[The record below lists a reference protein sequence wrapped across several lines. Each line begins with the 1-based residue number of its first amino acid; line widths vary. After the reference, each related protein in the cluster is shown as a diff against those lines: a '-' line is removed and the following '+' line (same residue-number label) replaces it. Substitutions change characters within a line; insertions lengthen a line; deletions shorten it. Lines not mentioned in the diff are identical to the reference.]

1 MSKKRESGFGRQL
14 ISQMFTA
21 MFFTAVAFLVLAVLV
36 WWAGN
41 NRAWQGWE
49 PNYELFRWIK
59 DNFLLV
65 GACGLLAVWFLV
77 DWWFLR
83 RALKSTETLLQAAKQ
98 LADPGEEPIRLPA
111 ALKAAED
118 ELNLAREQ
126 ALRSAYVAREAEQR
140 KNDLIVY
147 LAHDLKTPLT
157 SVVGYL
163 TLLQEE
169 PDLSPEMRGRY
180 TGVALDKALRLE
192 ELINEFFE
200 ITRFNLSAI
209 ELEKERVDVS
219 RMLEQMMWEFKP
231 LMADK
236 GLEWQAQLPPK
247 VMLTCDAG
255 KMERV
260 LDNII
265 RNAISYSEPGS
276 PLLLTLA
283 QQPGKVVIRLENRGR
298 TIPPEVLSRLFERF
312 YRADSA
318 RATRS
323 GGAGLGLAIA
333 KEIVTR
339 HGGQISAESYDNRVI
354 FTVEMPAS

>member
-1 MSKKRESGFGRQL
+1 
-14 ISQMFTA
+14 MFTA
-21 MFFTAVAFLVLAVLV
+21 MFFTAVAFGVLAVV
-36 WWAGN
+36 AWWAGN
-41 NRAWQGWE
+41 SRTWQGWE
-49 PNYELFRWIK
+49 PNYALFSWAK

-65 GACGLLAVWFLV
+65 AACGLLGVWFLV
-77 DWWFLR
+77 GWWFLR
-83 RALKSTETLLQAAKQ
+83 RALKSTETLLQAAKR
-98 LADPGEEPIRLPA
+98 LAHPDEEPIRLPA

-169 PDLSPEMRGRY
+169 PDLSPEMRARY

-192 ELINEFFE
+192 DLINEFFE

-209 ELEKERVDVS
+209 ELERERVDLS

-236 GLEWQAQLPPK
+236 NLEWQAQLPPK
-247 VMLTCDAG
+247 VLLTCDPG

-260 LDNII
+260 LETSSATPSATAS
-265 RNAISYSEPGS
+265 RAAPCCS
-276 PLLLTLA
+276 PW
-283 QQPGKVVIRLENRGR
+283 PS
-298 TIPPEVLSRLFERF
+298 SR
-312 YRADSA
+312 A
-318 RATRS
+318 R
-323 GGAGLGLAIA
+323 
-333 KEIVTR
+333 
-339 HGGQISAESYDNRVI
+339 
-354 FTVEMPAS
+354 

>member
-1 MSKKRESGFGRQL
+1 MNKKRESGFGRQL
-14 ISQMFTA
+14 TAQMFTA
-21 MFFTAVAFLVLAVLV
+21 MFFTAVAFGVLAVV
-36 WWAGN
+36 AWWAGN
-41 NRAWQGWE
+41 SRTWQGWE
-49 PNYELFRWIK
+49 PNYALFSWAK
-59 DNFLLV
+59 ENFLLV
-65 GACGLLAVWFLV
+65 AACGLLAVWFLV
-77 DWWFLR
+77 GWWFLR
-83 RALKSTETLLQAAKQ
+83 RALKSTETLLQAAKR
-98 LADPGEEPIRLPA
+98 LAHPDEEPIRLPA

-169 PDLSPEMRGRY
+169 PDLSPEMRARY

-192 ELINEFFE
+192 DLINEFFE

-209 ELEKERVDVS
+209 ELEQERVDLS

-247 VMLTCDAG
+247 VLLNCDPN

-260 LDNII
+260 LDNLI

-276 PLLLTLA
+276 PLILSLA
-283 QQPGKVVIRLENRGR
+283 EQEEKVTIRLENRGR
-298 TIPPEVLSRLFERF
+298 TIPPEALARLFERF

-318 RATRS
+318 RATPS

-339 HGGQISAESYDNRVI
+339 HGGQISAESFDNRVI
-354 FTVEMPAS
+354 FTVEMPTS

>member
-1 MSKKRESGFGRQL
+1 MNNKRESGFGRQL
-14 ISQMFTA
+14 TAQLFAA
-21 MFFTAVAFLVLAVLV
+21 MFLTALAFGATALLV

-41 NRAWQGWE
+41 DRSWQGWE

-65 GACGLLAVWFLV
+65 AASGLLAVWFLV
-77 DWWFLR
+77 GWWFLR
-83 RALKSTETLLQAAKQ
+83 RALQSTETLLQAAKR
-98 LADPGEEPIRLPA
+98 LAKPDEEPIRLPA
-111 ALKAAED
+111 ALKTAED

-140 KNDLIVY
+140 KNDLVVY
-147 LAHDLKTPLT
+147 LAHDLNTPLT

-163 TLLQEE
+163 TLLREQ
-169 PDLSPEMRGRY
+169 PDLSPEMRARY

-209 ELEKERVDVS
+209 ELEKERVDAG

-236 GLEWQAQLPPK
+236 GLEWQARLPQG
-247 VMLTCDAG
+247 VFLECDPG

-260 LDNII
+260 LDNLI
-265 RNAISYSEPGS
+265 RNAIHYSEPNS
-276 PLLLTLA
+276 PLLLSLTE
-283 QQPGKVVIRLENRGR
+283 QPEKVIIRLENRGR
-298 TIPPEVLSRLFERF
+298 TIPPEVLARLFERF
-312 YRADSA
+312 YRADAA
-318 RATRS
+318 RASHS

-339 HGGQISAESYDNRVI
+339 HGGQITAESFDNRVI

>member
-14 ISQMFTA
+14 ISQMFAA
-21 MFFTAVAFLVLAVLV
+21 MFFTAVAFGVLAVV
-36 WWAGN
+36 AWWAGN

-147 LAHDLKTPLT
+147 LAHDLKTP
-157 SVVGYL
+157 
-163 TLLQEE
+163 
-169 PDLSPEMRGRY
+169 SP
-180 TGVALDKALRLE
+180 AWW
-192 ELINEFFE
+192 
-200 ITRFNLSAI
+200 AI
-209 ELEKERVDVS
+209 
-219 RMLEQMMWEFKP
+219 
-231 LMADK
+231 
-236 GLEWQAQLPPK
+236 
-247 VMLTCDAG
+247 
-255 KMERV
+255 
-260 LDNII
+260 
-265 RNAISYSEPGS
+265 
-276 PLLLTLA
+276 
-283 QQPGKVVIRLENRGR
+283 
-298 TIPPEVLSRLFERF
+298 
-312 YRADSA
+312 
-318 RATRS
+318 
-323 GGAGLGLAIA
+323 
-333 KEIVTR
+333 
-339 HGGQISAESYDNRVI
+339 
-354 FTVEMPAS
+354 

>member
-1 MSKKRESGFGRQL
+1 MNEKRKSRVGRQL
-14 ISQMFTA
+14 QSRMFA
-21 MFFTAVAFLVLAVLV
+21 ALFFTAAVFGALALLAWRTGTSRV
-36 WWAGN
+36 
-41 NRAWQGWE
+41 WQGWE
-49 PNYELFRWIK
+49 PNYELLRWIK

-65 GACGLLAVWFLV
+65 GVCGLLTVWLGV
-77 DWWFLR
+77 AWWFVR
-83 RALKSTETLLQAAKQ
+83 RALRCADELLQATRQ
-98 LADPGEEPIRLPA
+98 LATPGEEPIRLSADLQP
-111 ALKAAED
+111 AED
-118 ELNLAREQ
+118 ELNLLREQ
-126 ALRSAYVAREAEQR
+126 ALRAAYVAREAEQR

-163 TLLQEE
+163 TLLRDE
-169 PDLSPEMRGRY
+169 PHLSPEMRVRY

-192 ELINEFFE
+192 DLINEFFE
-200 ITRFNLSAI
+200 ITRFNLSTI

-236 GLEWQAQLPPK
+236 RLTWQARLPK
-247 VMLTCDAG
+247 GVMLACDAN

-260 LDNII
+260 FDNLI
-265 RNAISYSEPGS
+265 RNAISYSEPDS
-276 PLLLTLA
+276 PLLLTLESEN
-283 QQPGKVVIRLENRGR
+283 GRVTIRLENRGR
-298 TIPPEVLSRLFERF
+298 TIPPESLARLFERF

-333 KEIVTR
+333 KEIVAR
-339 HGGQISAESYDNRVI
+339 HGGSITAESFDDRVI
-354 FTVEMPAS
+354 FTVRLPAS

>member
-1 MSKKRESGFGRQL
+1 
-14 ISQMFTA
+14 MFTA
-21 MFFTAVAFLVLAVLV
+21 MFFTAVAFGVLAVV
-36 WWAGN
+36 AWWAGN
-41 NRAWQGWE
+41 SRTWQGWE
-49 PNYELFRWIK
+49 PNYALFSWAK

-65 GACGLLAVWFLV
+65 AACGLLGVWFLV
-77 DWWFLR
+77 GWWFLR
-83 RALKSTETLLQAAKQ
+83 RALKSTETLLQAAKR
-98 LADPGEEPIRLPA
+98 LAHPDEQPIRLPA

-169 PDLSPEMRGRY
+169 PDLSPEMRARY

-192 ELINEFFE
+192 DLINEFFE

-209 ELEKERVDVS
+209 ELERERVDLS

-236 GLEWQAQLPPK
+236 KMAGSAAAQGAAYLRPGQDGAGAGQPHPQRHQLQRAGQPPDPQPRGTGGK
-247 VMLTCDAG
+247 GDHPAG
-255 KMERV
+255 
-260 LDNII
+260 
-265 RNAISYSEPGS
+265 EPG
-276 PLLLTLA
+276 PHHPPGGPCPPVRALL
-283 QQPGKVVIRLENRGR
+283 PGGLRPRHPQR
-298 TIPPEVLSRLFERF
+298 RR
-312 YRADSA
+312 
-318 RATRS
+318 
-323 GGAGLGLAIA
+323 GAGPCHRKGDRHTPLRANFRRELRQSGHL
-333 KEIVTR
+333 
-339 HGGQISAESYDNRVI
+339 HGGDASVI
-354 FTVEMPAS
+354 KS

>member
-1 MSKKRESGFGRQL
+1 M
-14 ISQMFTA
+14 
-21 MFFTAVAFLVLAVLV
+21 
-36 WWAGN
+36 
-41 NRAWQGWE
+41 
-49 PNYELFRWIK
+49 
-59 DNFLLV
+59 
-65 GACGLLAVWFLV
+65 
-77 DWWFLR
+77 
-83 RALKSTETLLQAAKQ
+83 
-98 LADPGEEPIRLPA
+98 
-111 ALKAAED
+111 
-118 ELNLAREQ
+118 
-126 ALRSAYVAREAEQR
+126 
-140 KNDLIVY
+140 
-147 LAHDLKTPLT
+147 
-157 SVVGYL
+157 VGYL

-169 PDLSPEMRGRY
+169 PDLSPEMRARY

-192 ELINEFFE
+192 DLINEFFE

-209 ELEKERVDVS
+209 ELERERVDVS

-236 GLEWQAQLPPK
+236 NLEWQAQLPPK
-247 VMLTCDAG
+247 VLLTCDPG

-260 LDNII
+260 LDNLI

-276 PLLLTLA
+276 PLILSLA
-283 QQPGKVVIRLENRGR
+283 EQEGKVIIRLENRGR
-298 TIPPEVLSRLFERF
+298 TIPPEALARLFERF

-354 FTVEMPAS
+354 FTVEMPSS